1 MVGIKAP
8 GYSMTSTGHL
18 KHTASGFV
26 LEEIDIGVFALKLA
40 DFKGHWRISQT
51 NTPAVGHTAHGHW
64 LKDGIVW
71 WVKGR
76 VTDVH
81 RDKTFYIVTGEDMAT
96 AETYWGRDVE
106 NGTKPA
112 LGFRVID
119 FPVFLTV
126 RPREEDLPEAYPLKA
141 TEFVPEPSGVPNV
154 GDLMM
159 GYWIRDGVV
168 HWTPGVVDKVERN
181 KRFLIVEK
189 GSMETFTG
197 RDPKNGTKPA
207 LGFR

>member
-1 MVGIKAP
+1 MSNLIGTIA
-8 GYSMTSTGHL
+8 H
-18 KHTASGFV
+18 GFEV
-26 LEEIDIGVFALKLA
+26 
-40 DFKGHWRISQT
+40 
-51 NTPAVGHTAHGHW
+51 TPAPQGF
-64 LKDGIVW
+64 LKEATGT
-71 WVKGR
+71 VK
-76 VTDVH
+76 
-81 RDKTFYIVTGEDMAT
+81 
-96 AETYWGRDVE
+96 
-106 NGTKPA
+106 
-112 LGFRVID
+112 RVID
-119 FPVFLTV
+119 FPVFITV